1 MVHVQSCRFANLTYS
16 FFDVS
21 IAVAV
26 VVAFFKLPIK
36 AKMTFSYFVV
46 VVVIICTQFSSPKLI
61 FDCFYFL
68 VERLLSAIEYASK
81 NSTSLNAVNDLLGSC
96 FAVLLEACH
105 GVADK
110 FVLSDDVVT
119 ALADFKRCERER
131 YDLLK
136 KTEMDSAEEKRK
148 AGEDLLGLIH
158 IIAFIK
164 KY

>member
-1 MVHVQSCRFANLTYS
+1 MFPLLLPSSLL
-16 FFDVS
+16 
-21 IAVAV
+21 
-26 VVAFFKLPIK
+26 KLPMK

-46 VVVIICTQFSSPKLI
+46 VVVITCTQFSRPKLI

-105 GVADK
+105 GAADK

-164 KY
+164 KC

>member
-1 MVHVQSCRFANLTYS
+1 MFPLLLPSSLL
-16 FFDVS
+16 
-21 IAVAV
+21 
-26 VVAFFKLPIK
+26 KLSIK
-36 AKMTFSYFVV
+36 AKMTFSYFVVV

-158 IIAFIK
+158 IVSFIK

>member
-1 MVHVQSCRFANLTYS
+1 MTFPLLLPSSLL
-16 FFDVS
+16 
-21 IAVAV
+21 
-26 VVAFFKLPIK
+26 KLPIK

-46 VVVIICTQFSSPKLI
+46 VVVIIWTQFSSPNLI
-61 FDCFYFL
+61 FDYFYFL

-96 FAVLLEACH
+96 FAVLLEACS

>member
-1 MVHVQSCRFANLTYS
+1 MFPLLLPSSLL
-16 FFDVS
+16 
-21 IAVAV
+21 
-26 VVAFFKLPIK
+26 KLPMK
-36 AKMTFSYFVV
+36 AKMTFSYFVVV

-158 IIAFIK
+158 IISFIK
-164 KY
+164 KILTNNITGQG

>member
-1 MVHVQSCRFANLTYS
+1 MFPLLLPLLLL
-16 FFDVS
+16 
-21 IAVAV
+21 
-26 VVAFFKLPIK
+26 KLPIK
-36 AKMTFSYFVV
+36 AKMTFSYFVVV

-110 FVLSDDVVT
+110 LVLSDDVVT

>member
-1 MVHVQSCRFANLTYS
+1 MFPLLLLSSLL
-16 FFDVS
+16 
-21 IAVAV
+21 
-26 VVAFFKLPIK
+26 KLPMK
-36 AKMTFSYFVV
+36 AKMTFSYFVVV

-158 IIAFIK
+158 IISFIK

>member
-1 MVHVQSCRFANLTYS
+1 MFPLLLPSSLL
-16 FFDVS
+16 
-21 IAVAV
+21 
-26 VVAFFKLPIK
+26 KLPMK

-46 VVVIICTQFSSPKLI
+46 VVVVTICTQFSSPKLI

-158 IIAFIK
+158 IISFIK

>member
-1 MVHVQSCRFANLTYS
+1 MFPLLLPSSLLT
-16 FFDVS
+16 
-21 IAVAV
+21 
-26 VVAFFKLPIK
+26 LPMK
-36 AKMTFSYFVV
+36 AKMTFSYFVVV

-158 IIAFIK
+158 IISFIK

>member
-1 MVHVQSCRFANLTYS
+1 MFPLLLPSSLL
-16 FFDVS
+16 
-21 IAVAV
+21 
-26 VVAFFKLPIK
+26 KLPMK
-36 AKMTFSYFVV
+36 AKMTFSYFVVV

-136 KTEMDSAEEKRK
+136 KTEMDNAEEKRK

>member
-1 MVHVQSCRFANLTYS
+1 MFPLLLPSSLL
-16 FFDVS
+16 
-21 IAVAV
+21 
-26 VVAFFKLPIK
+26 KLPMK

-46 VVVIICTQFSSPKLI
+46 VVVVIICTQFSSPNLI
-61 FDCFYFL
+61 FDYFYFL

-158 IIAFIK
+158 IISFIK

>member
-1 MVHVQSCRFANLTYS
+1 MFPLLLLSSLL
-16 FFDVS
+16 
-21 IAVAV
+21 
-26 VVAFFKLPIK
+26 KLPMK

-46 VVVIICTQFSSPKLI
+46 VVVVMICTQFSSPKLI

-158 IIAFIK
+158 IISFIK

>member
-1 MVHVQSCRFANLTYS
+1 MFPLLLPSSLL
-16 FFDVS
+16 
-21 IAVAV
+21 
-26 VVAFFKLPIK
+26 KLPMK
-36 AKMTFSYFVV
+36 AKMTFNYFVVV

-158 IIAFIK
+158 IISFIK

>member
-1 MVHVQSCRFANLTYS
+1 MFPLLLPSSLL
-16 FFDVS
+16 
-21 IAVAV
+21 
-26 VVAFFKLPIK
+26 KLSIK

-96 FAVLLEACH
+96 FVVLLEACH

>member
-1 MVHVQSCRFANLTYS
+1 MFPLLLPSSLL
-16 FFDVS
+16 
-21 IAVAV
+21 
-26 VVAFFKLPIK
+26 KLPMK
-36 AKMTFSYFVV
+36 AKMTFSYFVVV

-96 FAVLLEACH
+96 FAVLLEACS

-158 IIAFIK
+158 IISFIK

>member
-1 MVHVQSCRFANLTYS
+1 MFPLLLPSSLL
-16 FFDVS
+16 
-21 IAVAV
+21 
-26 VVAFFKLPIK
+26 KLPIK

-46 VVVIICTQFSSPKLI
+46 VVVVIICTQFSSPKLI
-61 FDCFYFL
+61 FHCFYFL

>member
-1 MVHVQSCRFANLTYS
+1 MFPLLLPSSLL
-16 FFDVS
+16 
-21 IAVAV
+21 
-26 VVAFFKLPIK
+26 KLPMK
-36 AKMTFSYFVV
+36 AKMTFSYFVVV

-96 FAVLLEACH
+96 FKVLLEACH

-158 IIAFIK
+158 IISFIK

>member
-1 MVHVQSCRFANLTYS
+1 MVHVQSCCFANLTYS
-16 FFDVS
+16 FLTFPLLLPS
-21 IAVAV
+21 SLL
-26 VVAFFKLPIK
+26 KLPIK

-46 VVVIICTQFSSPKLI
+46 VVVITCSQFSSPKLI

-131 YDLLK
+131 YELLK

-164 KY
+164 KYF

>member
-1 MVHVQSCRFANLTYS
+1 MLLPSSLL
-16 FFDVS
+16 
-21 IAVAV
+21 
-26 VVAFFKLPIK
+26 KLP
-36 AKMTFSYFVV
+36 
-46 VVVIICTQFSSPKLI
+46 IICTQFSSPNLI

-81 NSTSLNAVNDLLGSC
+81 SSTSLNAVNDLLGSC

-164 KY
+164 KILINNIIGQG

>member
-1 MVHVQSCRFANLTYS
+1 MQSCCFANLTYS

-26 VVAFFKLPIK
+26 VVAIKLPMK
-36 AKMTFSYFVV
+36 AKMTFSYFVVV

-158 IIAFIK
+158 IISFIK